1 LTVCLRVSE
10 SAEPYVLEPLLE
22 MAWSQIAKR

>member
-1 LTVCLRVSE
+1 LRVRE
-10 SAEPYVLEPLLE
+10 SAERNVLEPLLE